1 MKNAFAIVTLSAL
14 MSACAVAPPPPDG
27 SDAAAVPAPAPA
39 PAPAT
44 VEEGGAAE
52 PVARVDEVLPNVA
65 LSGDLLY
72 KLTKA
77 ELEFKAGRWQGP
89 FVTLMGVAQQTRDP
103 RIAHRAA
110 EMALTAKQGAE
121 ALAAIRLWRELAPNS
136 EEANQYFLGFIVL
149 SEQIG
154 EAEPIFA
161 QRLRD
166 APLAGRPLAMFQMQQ
181 FLTRAKDKA
190 AAFAMLER
198 VLAPYAEVLESHL
211 VLAQSAY
218 AIGDRERATQEAR
231 QALRIKPDS
240 ELAVL
245 TLAQVT
251 PDPAAVGALLSAF
264 LAKHPGAREVR
275 SASARLLVEQK
286 QYEPARQQFLVLL
299 KGQPENLATLYA
311 LGIVSMQL
319 NDVGAAET
327 YFKQFLATLE
337 VHPGDERDPA
347 KVLMILSQIA
357 EEKGDA
363 KGALAW
369 LDKIDGREPR
379 PYFEARIR
387 RAQLMAKHG
396 DLDGARKALA
406 DMQTDDADEQAQIVQ
421 SDAQILRDGGYAQTA
436 FTVLENALKRFP
448 DNPEL
453 LYDFALLA
461 EKLGQMEV
469 MEASLRRVI
478 AHSPNNHH
486 AYNALGY
493 SLAERNVRLP
503 EAYTLIEQALK
514 MAPGDPFIMD
524 SMGWVQFRLGKLDL
538 AEDLLRRAYALRS
551 DPEIAVHLG
560 EVLWVKGDK
569 ADAQTLWRAAR
580 AKDPQNDAL
589 KSTLARLNLNL

>member
-1 MKNAFAIVTLSAL
+1 MAQTPVVPADAP
-14 MSACAVAPPPPDG
+14 AAPVAASPDAPDG
-27 SDAAAVPAPAPA
+27 KPAA
-39 PAPAT
+39 
-44 VEEGGAAE
+44 
-52 PVARVDEVLPNVA
+52 LPNVD
-65 LSGDLLY
+65 LNSELLY

-77 ELEFKAGRWQGP
+77 ELEFKSGRWQGP
-89 FVTLMGVAQQTRDP
+89 FITLMGVAQQTRDP
-103 RIAHRAA
+103 RVAHRAA

-121 ALAAIRLWRELAPNS
+121 AMAAIRLWRELAPNS
-136 EEANQYFLGFIVL
+136 EEASQYFLGFVVL

-181 FLTRAKDKA
+181 FLTRAKDKT

-211 VLAQSAY
+211 VLAQSAF
-218 AIGDRERATQEAR
+218 AMGNNERATQETR
-231 QALRIKPDS
+231 LALRIKPDS

-251 PDPAAVGALLSAF
+251 PDPVAVGALLSAF
-264 LAKHPGAREVR
+264 LVKYPGAREVR
-275 SASARLLVEQK
+275 SASARLMVEQK
-286 QYEPARQQFLVLL
+286 QYEAARQQFLVLL

-319 NDVGAAET
+319 SDVGAAET
-327 YFKQFLATLE
+327 YFKQFLATLAA
-337 VHPGDERDPA
+337 HPGDERDPT

-406 DMQTDDADEQAQIVQ
+406 EMQTDDADEQAQIVQ
-421 SDAQILRDGGYAQTA
+421 SDAQILRDGGYGQTA

-469 MEASLRRVI
+469 METSLRRVI
-478 AHSPNNHH
+478 AQSPNNHH

-493 SLAERNVRLP
+493 SLAERNIRLP

-524 SMGWVQFRLGKLDL
+524 SMGWVQFRLGKLEL

-560 EVLWVKGDK
+560 EVLWAKGDK
-569 ADAQTLWRAAR
+569 ADAHALWRAAR

-589 KSTLARLNLNL
+589 KNTLARLNTSL

>member
-14 MSACAVAPPPPDG
+14 MSACAVAPPAPDG
-27 SDAAAVPAPAPA
+27 SAAAPAPA
-39 PAPAT
+39 PAPAA
-44 VEEGGAAE
+44 VEEAAAAE
-52 PVARVDEVLPNVA
+52 PAARVDEVLPNVT
-65 LSGDLLY
+65 LSSDLLY

-77 ELEFKAGRWQGP
+77 ELEFKSGRWQGP
-89 FVTLMGVAQQTRDP
+89 FITLMGVAQQTRDP
-103 RIAHRAA
+103 RVAHRAA

-136 EEANQYFLGFIVL
+136 EEASQYFLGFVVL

-181 FLTRAKDKA
+181 FLTRAKDKTT
-190 AAFAMLER
+190 AFAMLER

-211 VLAQSAY
+211 VLAQSAF
-218 AIGDRERATQEAR
+218 AMGNNERATQETR
-231 QALRIKPDS
+231 LALRIKPDS

-251 PDPAAVGALLSAF
+251 PDPVAVGALLSAF
-264 LAKHPGAREVR
+264 LVKYPGAREVR
-275 SASARLLVEQK
+275 SASARLMVEQK
-286 QYEPARQQFLVLL
+286 QYEAARQQFLVLL

-319 NDVGAAET
+319 SDVGAAET
-327 YFKQFLATLE
+327 YFKQFLATLAAN
-337 VHPGDERDPA
+337 PGDERDPT

-406 DMQTDDADEQAQIVQ
+406 EMQTDDADEQAQIVQ
-421 SDAQILRDGGYAQTA
+421 SDAQILRDGGYSQTA

-469 MEASLRRVI
+469 METSLRRVI
-478 AHSPNNHH
+478 AQSPNNHH

-493 SLAERNVRLP
+493 SLAERNIRLP

-524 SMGWVQFRLGKLDL
+524 SMGWVQFRLGKLEL

-560 EVLWVKGDK
+560 EVLWAKGDK
-569 ADAQTLWRAAR
+569 ADAHALWRAAR

-589 KSTLARLNLNL
+589 KNTLARLNTSL

>member
-52 PVARVDEVLPNVA
+52 PVARVDEVLPNIA

-110 EMALTAKQGAE
+110 EMALSAKQGAE

-264 LAKHPGAREVR
+264 LAKHPDAREVR

>member
-14 MSACAVAPPPPDG
+14 MSACAVAPPAPDG
-27 SDAAAVPAPAPA
+27 SAAAPAPA
-39 PAPAT
+39 PAPAA
-44 VEEGGAAE
+44 VEEAAAAE
-52 PVARVDEVLPNVA
+52 PAARVDEVLPNVT
-65 LSGDLLY
+65 LSSDLLY

-77 ELEFKAGRWQGP
+77 ELEFKSGRWQGP
-89 FVTLMGVAQQTRDP
+89 FITLMGVAQQTRDP
-103 RIAHRAA
+103 RVAHRAA

-136 EEANQYFLGFIVL
+136 EEASQYFLGFVVL

-181 FLTRAKDKA
+181 FLTRAKDKTT
-190 AAFAMLER
+190 AFAMLER

-211 VLAQSAY
+211 VLAQSAF
-218 AIGDRERATQEAR
+218 AMGNNERATQETR
-231 QALRIKPDS
+231 LALRIKPDS

-251 PDPAAVGALLSAF
+251 PDPVAVGALLSAF
-264 LAKHPGAREVR
+264 LVKYPGAREVR
-275 SASARLLVEQK
+275 SASARLMVEQK
-286 QYEPARQQFLVLL
+286 QYEAARQQFLVLL

-311 LGIVSMQL
+311 LGIVSMHL
-319 NDVGAAET
+319 SDVGAAET
-327 YFKQFLATLE
+327 YFKQFLATLAAN
-337 VHPGDERDPA
+337 PGDERDPT

-406 DMQTDDADEQAQIVQ
+406 EMQTDDADEQAQIVQ
-421 SDAQILRDGGYAQTA
+421 SDAQILRDGGYSQTA

-469 MEASLRRVI
+469 METSLRRVI
-478 AHSPNNHH
+478 AQSPNNHH

-493 SLAERNVRLP
+493 SLAERNIRLP

-524 SMGWVQFRLGKLDL
+524 SMGWVQFRLGKLEL

-560 EVLWVKGDK
+560 EVLWAKGDK
-569 ADAQTLWRAAR
+569 ADAHALWRAAR

-589 KSTLARLNLNL
+589 KNTLARLNTSL